1 MRKIIIV
8 LLLVLLVNAVFAQ
21 PKKIGALKINTTIK
35 IDGALDELIW
45 AQSDSAINFIQI
57 SPQLG
62 AAASNNSRVSILY
75 DDQAI
80 YVGAFLYNKPQN
92 IRKQLTSRDGEQR
105 KDVDYFAV
113 FFDTYND
120 DQNAVQ
126 FLVTTRNVQSD
137 ARLLPNLSSQFGP
150 PSDYSWDAVWESKV
164 QMHQNGW
171 SVEMKIPYAALRFS
185 KKEIQDWGVNFE
197 RYDRGSN
204 ENAYW
209 NKIDPNQNGYVNQ
222 FGDMTGLQNIE
233 PPLRLSLLPYV
244 SAGSR
249 TVPYANGTTSNT
261 FLRSGGMDV
270 KYGVNESFTLDAT
283 LIPDFGQ
290 VVSDNVVLNLTPYEV
305 QFQENRPFFTEGIEL
320 FNKSNLLYSRRIG
333 ATPDGYHAVNSKV
346 ANNSNLSIV
355 SNPGI
360 SQLYNAAKFS
370 GRNKKKLGIGVFN
383 ALVAPTT
390 ATVLDK
396 TTGVKTNYET
406 SPLTN
411 YNILVLDQ
419 ALAGRSSITLTN
431 SNVWRS
437 GGARNA
443 NVTGLDASL
452 FDKTNTHQLIWNG
465 RVSAISGIDNYT
477 GFKSLLAFAK
487 VSGKIQYLLHTN
499 IESDKYDPNDMG
511 FLLAPNEF
519 SGIARISY
527 NQFKPTKNF
536 LQSSYTLTL
545 RPSYLYK
552 PNVFTNFEIQ
562 TRAFW
567 FFKNFWDASVTLNI
581 QPQWTH
587 DYFEMRTAG
596 VMIKRTGYW
605 YASVAGSSD
614 SRKQFFFRYN
624 AGFAESPIYDDAYI
638 SLNFAPRYRFNDH
651 FSLDID
657 LKRDED
663 NGQYGYA
670 FRNAAGVPIAGRRKV
685 TTFNSVVNAIYNFNA
700 RMNVSARARHYWSRV
715 EYEKFFNVTPSGGI
729 TEIPFVTGKNQNFNV
744 FNIDMFYTWD
754 FAYGSR
760 FIVGWKNWLGADFN
774 LPYQSHKNYMSNARA
789 VFQQPHGNE
798 ITCKLIYFLDYMKL
812 KAKNPLKPSRS

>member
-1 MRKIIIV
+1 MYMRKITLSI
-8 LLLVLLVNAVFAQ
+8 LLVFVVASGIAQ
-21 PKKIGALKINTTIK
+21 PKKIAALKINTAIK
-35 IDGALDELIW
+35 LDGALDELIW
-45 AQSDSAINFIQI
+45 AQASTATNFIQN

-62 AAASNNSRVSILY
+62 APSSEPSKVSILY

-80 YVGAFLYNKPQN
+80 YVGAYLYGKPQN
-92 IRKQLTSRDGEQR
+92 IRKQLTARDGEQR

-137 ARLLPNLSSQFGP
+137 ARLLPNLTSQFGP

-164 QMHQNGW
+164 QMHADGW
-171 SVEMKIPYAALRFS
+171 SVEIKIPYSALRFS

-204 ENAYW
+204 ENGYW
-209 NKIDPNQNGYVNQ
+209 NKIDPNQNGFVNQ
-222 FGDMTGLQNIE
+222 FGDVTGLQNIE

-249 TVPYANGTTSNT
+249 VVPYANGTKSNT

-320 FNKSNLLYSRRIG
+320 FNKSALFYSRRIG
-333 ATPDGYHAVNSKV
+333 ATPEGYYAINNKV
-346 ANNSNLSIV
+346 ANNSNLSVV

-360 SQLYNAAKFS
+360 SQLYNATKFS

-390 ATVLDK
+390 ATILDK

-419 ALAGRSSITLTN
+419 ALAGRSSLTFTN

-437 GGARNA
+437 GGSRNA
-443 NVTGLDASL
+443 NVTGLDVSL

-465 RVSAISGIDNYT
+465 RVSAISGVDNYT
-477 GFKSLLAFAK
+477 GFKNILAFAK
-487 VSGKIQYLLHTN
+487 VSGKVQYLLHTN

-527 NQFKPTKNF
+527 NQFKPTKRF

-545 RPSYLYK
+545 KPAFLYK
-552 PNVFTNFEIQ
+552 PNVFANFEIQ

-567 FFKNFWDASVTLNI
+567 FFKFFWDASVTLNI
-581 QPQWTH
+581 QPQWQH

-605 YASVAGSSD
+605 YASIAGSSD

-624 AGFAESPIYDDAYI
+624 AGFAESPIPNDAYI
-638 SLNFAPRYRFNDH
+638 SFNIAPRYRFNDH
-651 FSLDID
+651 FSLDLDI
-657 LKRDED
+657 KRDED

-670 FRNAAGVPIAGRRKV
+670 FRNTAGIPIAGRRKV
-685 TTFNSVVNAIYNFNA
+685 TTVNSIVNAIYNFNA
-700 RMNVSARARHYWSRV
+700 RMNISARARHYWSKV
-715 EYEKFFNVTPSGGI
+715 AYENFFNVTPSGGLS
-729 TEIPFVTGKNQNFNV
+729 EIAYVPGKNQNFNV

-760 FIVGWKNWLGADFN
+760 FIIGWKNWLGSDFK
-774 LPYQSHKNYMSNARA
+774 LPYESYKNYTTNARA

-798 ITCKLIYFLDYMKL
+798 ITCKLIYYLDYMKL
-812 KAKNPLKPSRS
+812 KVKNPLKP